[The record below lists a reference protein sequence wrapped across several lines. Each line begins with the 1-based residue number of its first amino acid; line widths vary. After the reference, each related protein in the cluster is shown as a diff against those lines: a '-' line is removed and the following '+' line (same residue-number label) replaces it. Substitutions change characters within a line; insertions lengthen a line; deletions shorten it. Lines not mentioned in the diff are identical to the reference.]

1 MVDQGGFGRTVV
13 ASRARGGNVGIAILF
28 GVVVLSTI
36 GYLVLSIV
44 SQK

>member
-1 MVDQGGFGRTVV
+1 MVESPGIGRTVV
-13 ASRARGGNVGIAILF
+13 ASNARSGSAGMAILI
-28 GVVVLSTI
+28 GLVVLSTI